1 MYQHSEFANRRQ
13 FLGFICML
21 LLQKAN
27 LKSVSFVTLK
37 FEFLVTEIVL
47 SYIMDMD
54 KDLKLLNQS

>member
-1 MYQHSEFANRRQ
+1 
-13 FLGFICML
+13 ML
-21 LLQKAN
+21 LLEKAN